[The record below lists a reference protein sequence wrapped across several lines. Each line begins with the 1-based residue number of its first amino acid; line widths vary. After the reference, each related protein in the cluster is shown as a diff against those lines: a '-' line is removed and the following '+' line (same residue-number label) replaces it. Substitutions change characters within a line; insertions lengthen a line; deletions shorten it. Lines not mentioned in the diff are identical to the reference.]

1 MHDAPA
7 SSAERERGHTSSCVH
22 APSVVLSQKH
32 DVAVCSPAP
41 FFCISTAVTT
51 YLNGLFRSLS
61 RLMQPSMHCGQH

>member
-1 MHDAPA
+1 MCMMLPHHQQ
-7 SSAERERGHTSSCVH
+7 RESGATSSCVH